1 MKFVTIIL
9 AVVFLTGC
17 RNSSDD
23 GESSILARV
32 NDEYLYESEIRDL
45 IPDNISPRDSIVL
58 VKNYIN
64 SWITKQVL
72 INQAEKNLSRE
83 QMDFNRQLQEY
94 RNSLLIYQ
102 YEKELLYQK
111 LDTVVKD
118 YEIFSYY
125 NDFKENFILKED
137 IYTINFLQMPE
148 GSEAAEVI
156 EDLFTSGNPE
166 LKDSIIT
173 LMVNVAGM
181 YDFSD
186 KNWLSL
192 NSLKS
197 IFPGIFLT
205 RDDQEISNSNFRDTN
220 GQVITLISIG
230 EMKNEGQVAP
240 LSYVSDNIR
249 EIIINKRR
257 ADFIKNMHNE
267 IVRKAYQNE
276 EAEIY

>member
-1 MKFVTIIL
+1 MKFIAIIL
-9 AVVFLTGC
+9 ALLFLAGC
-17 RNSSDD
+17 RNSSGD
-23 GESSILARV
+23 GESNILARV
-32 NDEYLYESEIRDL
+32 NDEYLYESEIRNL

-64 SWITKQVL
+64 NWITKQVL
-72 INQAEKNLSRE
+72 INQAERNLSRE
-83 QMDFNRQLQEY
+83 QMDFNRQLEEY

-102 YEKELLYQK
+102 YEKELLFQK

-118 YEIFSYY
+118 YEIFAYY
-125 NDFKENFILKED
+125 NDFKGNFILKED
-137 IYTINFLQMPE
+137 IYVVNFIQMPV

-192 NSLKS
+192 SSLKS
-197 IFPGIFLT
+197 NFPGIFATLG
-205 RDDQEISNSNFRDTN
+205 DQDISNSNFRDTN

-230 EMKNEGQVAP
+230 EMRDEGQVAP
-240 LSYVSDNIR
+240 LPYVSGNIR

-267 IVRKAYQNE
+267 IVRKAYQNK

>member
-1 MKFVTIIL
+1 LKFVNIIL
-9 AVVFLTGC
+9 ILLILAGC

-23 GESSILARV
+23 GDSSILARV

-64 SWITKQVL
+64 NWITKQVL
-72 INQAEKNLSRE
+72 INQAERNLSRE
-83 QMDFNRQLQEY
+83 QMDFSRQLQEY

-102 YEKELLYQK
+102 YEKELLFQK

-125 NDFKENFILKED
+125 NDFRENFILKED
-137 IYTINFLQMPE
+137 IYTINFLQMPA

-156 EDLFTSGNPE
+156 ENLFTSGNPE

-186 KNWLSL
+186 KNWMSL

-197 IFPGIFLT
+197 SFPGIFSSL
-205 RDDQEISNSNFRDTN
+205 DNQEISNSNFRDAN
-220 GQVITLISIG
+220 GPVITLISVG

-240 LSYVSDNIR
+240 LPYVSDNIR

-257 ADFIKNMHNE
+257 AEFIKNMHNE
-267 IVRKAYQNE
+267 IVRKAYQNK